1 MIYANMRD
9 RVPFFFEP
17 NFDAEIKPTEAAL
30 RILSQ
35 TSGENGIE
43 RLRVEYPPVTYG
55 EFLKGKVG
63 GNFVDASQP
72 RDRY

>member
-1 MIYANMRD
+1 MICTNMHT

-35 TSGENGIE
+35 TSGEKEVE
-43 RLRVEYPPVTYG
+43 RLRAVYPPVIYG
-55 EFLKGKVG
+55 EFLKKKVG

-72 RDRY
+72 RARY